1 MFKRLTDDVWVTGQL
16 EQADFAQAA
25 AEGVRT
31 IVNNRPDGE
40 APDQLPHGLAQE
52 AAERAG
58 VAYHY
63 LPVMN
68 GQLTVET
75 VETMRALLE
84 EAEAPVLA
92 YCTSGTRSTFLWAF
106 ASAGWLPSE
115 AIVEAAGRAGYD
127 LSGIAPLLDA
137 LHKR

>member
-1 MFKRLTDDVWVTGQL
+1 MFKRLTDDVWVAGQL
-16 EQADFAQAA
+16 GADDFARAA
-25 AEGVRT
+25 AAGVRT

-40 APDQLPHGLAQE
+40 APDQLPHARAQE

-63 LPVMN
+63 LPVAN
-68 GQLTVET
+68 GQLTFET
-75 VETMRALLE
+75 VETMRALL
-84 EAEAPVLA
+84 AEAQPPVLA

-106 ASAGWLPSE
+106 ASAEWLPSGQ
-115 AIVEAAGRAGYD
+115 IVEAARAGGYD
-127 LSGIAPLLDA
+127 LSGIAPQLDA